1 MSSSDIEIIAQL
13 VATIGVMQFMLTVA
27 WQIRENT
34 QQSQLSNQG
43 VFAERCMSIYRET
56 DNIESAN
63 LVAKGRKSY
72 LALT

>member
-34 QQSQLSNQG
+34 QQSQLSN
-43 VFAERCMSIYRET
+43 
-56 DNIESAN
+56 
-63 LVAKGRKSY
+63 
-72 LALT
+72 